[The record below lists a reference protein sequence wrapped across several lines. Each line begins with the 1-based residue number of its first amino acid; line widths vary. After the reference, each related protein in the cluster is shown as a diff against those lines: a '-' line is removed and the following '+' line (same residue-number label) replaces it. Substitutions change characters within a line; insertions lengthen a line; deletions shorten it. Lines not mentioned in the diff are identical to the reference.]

1 MQTIALFLLTIILT
15 TVSGYAAPQPILEK
29 VSMSYNDNSVQ
40 ITCSFNTTPQYTIT
54 HTEKRVDLTLKDT
67 IIDKN
72 ITFPEPNAKTVKILS
87 QEKKDSTNIS
97 LFFRYP
103 PHKVQPA
110 PNQEVNKLTFNI
122 LLGNSFTTTQPEL
135 ASKQQRRISP
145 QKKSKDSSN
154 PFHASPYPGNWKN
167 FFKDYEA
174 EIQID
179 PAVQFSLMPFPAIAL
194 LPPEAEKNIAIL
206 PPAIME
212 NARMNHWNDQIHLII
227 ELINTEQDLE
237 TKKKLTLTYGDI
249 LLRAGNYNE
258 AYKQFF
264 VLSTQYATEPIGIL
278 ARYLLLRLQAEYA
291 DPWLADVEL
300 KNFEPAMDKSNP
312 ATPWFILTRLET
324 ALATKQLE
332 DMQSLLQR
340 DDITFPAEIQQLKA
354 MRQAD
359 YWLAVKEFGKA
370 LEGYQ
375 ALDKSGLLAENSP
388 SLCGYCGVLYH
399 QKHFKEAAECY
410 DRVAKDD
417 SLNTRQHLGMIS
429 FRKLMSQLHLTP
441 EAKLINN
448 FAQIEMTY
456 PNTEAGVRADL
467 KQIDL
472 KLLTLKNWEK
482 QALTY
487 YHSIAETA
495 ESRSIRE
502 EAAFKEALVHR
513 LLNQKEKCVELLM
526 TFRREFNS
534 GPLHDTALALLI
546 EVLPDLLKEN
556 NKNGKYIETLILA
569 KQNKF
574 LFVNGWIDIGLLA
587 EMAEAY
593 YQFGLLNEAARMYRY
608 LMEDNTGVGENPYY
622 LPLIKISY
630 EQGDADLVEEYAGQ
644 YSSRYPKG
652 RDTEEILYLRAQ
664 NLLAHN
670 KYQEALTLLSGKN
683 SKDPRFKLV
692 QASLLFHLNEY
703 AKARVLL
710 EELKVTKDS
719 NEPDSLFMLAESM
732 YQLGDIEKAEQLFL
746 PLQQNR
752 AHQDQALFR
761 LAEIARQK
769 GQKDRAL
776 KLFKQIVETGIN
788 PLWQKLAKNELE
800 LAKLNR

>member
-15 TVSGYAAPQPILEK
+15 TVSGHASPQPVLES
-29 VSMSYNDNSVQ
+29 VSMSYNDNSVRV
-40 ITCSFNTTPQYTIT
+40 ICSFNATPQYTIT
-54 HTEKRVDLTLKDT
+54 HTEKRVDLTLKGA
-67 IIDKN
+67 IINKDITLPETDDKL
-72 ITFPEPNAKTVKILS
+72 VKILS
-87 QEKKDSTNIS
+87 QSKEDAATIS

-110 PNQEVNKLTFNI
+110 PNQEVNKLTFDI

-135 ASKQQRRISP
+135 ASKEQNRISSK
-145 QKKSKDSSN
+145 QKSKDSSN
-154 PFHASPYPGNWKN
+154 PLKASPYPGNWRN

-179 PAVQFSLMPFPAIAL
+179 PAIQFSLMPFPAIAL
-194 LPPEAEKNIAIL
+194 LPPEAEKNIDIL

-212 NARMNHWNDQIHLII
+212 NARMNHWNDQIHLIV
-227 ELINTEQDLE
+227 ELINAEQDLE
-237 TKKKLTLTYGDI
+237 KKKKLTLTYGEV

-264 VLSTQYATEPIGIL
+264 VLSTQYATEPVGIL

-291 DPWLADVEL
+291 DPWIADVEL

-312 ATPWFILTRLET
+312 ATPWFILTRIET
-324 ALATKQLE
+324 ALATKKLE
-332 DMQSLLQR
+332 DMQALLQR
-340 DDITFPAEIQQLKA
+340 NDITFPSGIQQLKA

-359 YWLAVKEFGKA
+359 YRLAAKEFDKA

-375 ALDKSGLLAENSP
+375 ALDKSGILAENST
-388 SLCGYCGVLYH
+388 SLNGYCCVLYH
-399 QKHFKEAAECY
+399 QKQFKQAAECY
-410 DRVAKDD
+410 DRVAKND

-487 YHSIAETA
+487 YHNIAETA

-502 EAAFKEALVHR
+502 EAAFKEALVYR

-526 TFRREFNS
+526 TFRREFNR

-593 YQFGLLNEAARMYRY
+593 RQFGLLNEAARMYRY
-608 LMEDNTGVGENPYY
+608 LMEANTGEGESPYY
-622 LPLIKISY
+622 LPLIKIAY

-652 RDTEEILYLRAQ
+652 QDSEEILYLRAQ
-664 NLLAHN
+664 NLLTHN

-683 SKDPRFKLV
+683 SKEPRFKLV

-703 AKARVLL
+703 AKTRALL
-710 EELKVTKDS
+710 EELKISENS

-752 AHQDQALFR
+752 SHQDQALFR

-788 PLWQKLAKNELE
+788 PLWQKLAKKELE
-800 LAKLNR
+800 LTELNR

>member
-1 MQTIALFLLTIILT
+1 
-15 TVSGYAAPQPILEK
+15 
-29 VSMSYNDNSVQ
+29 
-40 ITCSFNTTPQYTIT
+40 
-54 HTEKRVDLTLKDT
+54 
-67 IIDKN
+67 
-72 ITFPEPNAKTVKILS
+72 
-87 QEKKDSTNIS
+87 
-97 LFFRYP
+97 
-103 PHKVQPA
+103 
-110 PNQEVNKLTFNI
+110 
-122 LLGNSFTTTQPEL
+122 
-135 ASKQQRRISP
+135 
-145 QKKSKDSSN
+145 
-154 PFHASPYPGNWKN
+154 
-167 FFKDYEA
+167 
-174 EIQID
+174 
-179 PAVQFSLMPFPAIAL
+179 
-194 LPPEAEKNIAIL
+194 
-206 PPAIME
+206 
-212 NARMNHWNDQIHLII
+212 MNHWNDQIHLIV
-227 ELINTEQDLE
+227 ELINAEQDLE
-237 TKKKLTLTYGDI
+237 KKKKLSLTYGDI

-264 VLSTQYATEPIGIL
+264 VLSSQYATEPVGIL

-291 DPWLADVEL
+291 DPWLADIEL

-312 ATPWFILTRLET
+312 ATPWFILTRIET
-324 ALATKQLE
+324 ALATKKLE
-332 DMQSLLQR
+332 DMHSLLQR
-340 DDITFPAEIQQLKA
+340 NDIIFPAGIQQLKA

-359 YWLAVKEFGKA
+359 YWLATKEFGKA

-375 ALDKSGLLAENSP
+375 PLDKSGLLAENST
-388 SLCGYCGVLYH
+388 SLNGYCGVLYH
-399 QKHFKEAAECY
+399 QKQFKQAAECY
-410 DRVAKDD
+410 DRVAKND
-417 SLNTRQHLGMIS
+417 SLNTRQHLDMIS
-429 FRKLMSQLHLTP
+429 FRKLMSQLHLTA

-487 YHSIAETA
+487 YHNIAETA

-502 EAAFKEALVHR
+502 EAAFKEALVYR

-526 TFRREFNS
+526 TFRREFNR

-556 NKNGKYIETLILA
+556 NKNGKYVETLILA

-574 LFVNGWIDIGLLA
+574 LFVNGWIDISLLA

-593 YQFGLLNEAARMYRY
+593 RQFGLLNEAARMYRY
-608 LMEDNTGVGENPYY
+608 LMETNTKEGENPYY
-622 LPLIKISY
+622 LPLVKIAY
-630 EQGDADLVEEYAGQ
+630 EQGDADLVEDYAGQ

-652 RDTEEILYLRAQ
+652 QDSEEILYLRTQ

-683 SKDPRFKLV
+683 SKEPRFKLL

-703 AKARVLL
+703 AKASTLL
-710 EELKVTKDS
+710 EELNISEDS

-752 AHQDQALFR
+752 SHQDQALFR

-788 PLWQKLAKNELE
+788 PLWQKLAKKELE
-800 LAKLNR
+800 LIELNR